1 MPVPHKSIL
10 ITGCSSGIGLDAA
23 RRMQQRGWQ
32 VIAAARRPEDVAQ
45 LAAEG
50 FAAVRIDYEEEAS
63 IRDGLAAAL
72 EQTGGQLGVLFNN
85 GAYAIPGAVED
96 LPTAALRQI
105 MQANL
110 FGWHE
115 LTRAVLP
122 VMTAQ
127 GGGRIIQNSSVLG
140 FVGLR
145 FRGAYVASKFALE
158 GLSDVLR
165 LELAGSGVDVVL
177 IEPGPIRTR
186 IRQNSWPH
194 FQKWIDWRGTR
205 LEAVYRDKLI
215 PRLTADNPPP
225 DRFEL
230 GPEAVSDALVHAC
243 EAGRPR
249 LRYRITRAT
258 RYMAL
263 AKRMTSSRLL
273 DRLLVRL

>member
-23 RRMQQRGWQ
+23 WRMRARGWQ
-32 VIAAARRPEDVAQ
+32 VIASARRAEDVAK

-63 IRDGLAAAL
+63 IQDGLAEAL
-72 EQTGGQLGVLFNN
+72 KQTGGQLGVLFNN
-85 GAYAIPGAVED
+85 GAYAIPSAVED
-96 LPTAALRQI
+96 LPTDALRQI
-105 MQANL
+105 MQANF
-110 FGWHE
+110 FGWHS
-115 LTRAVLP
+115 LTRAVVP

-127 GGGRIIQNSSVLG
+127 GGGRIIQNSSILG

-165 LELAGSGVDVVL
+165 LELAGSGVEVVL

-194 FQKWIDWRGTR
+194 FQNWIDWRGTR
-205 LEAVYRDKLI
+205 LEAVYQSKLI
-215 PRLTADNPPP
+215 PRLTAPDGPP

-249 LRYRITRAT
+249 LRYRITGMDQRIT
-258 RYMAL
+258 
-263 AKRMTSSRLL
+263 TGRLL

>member
-1 MPVPHKSIL
+1 MAVPDKSIL

-32 VIAAARRPEDVAQ
+32 VITAARQPEDVAK

-50 FAAVRIDYEEEAS
+50 FASVRIDYEEGAS
-63 IRDGLAAAL
+63 IQSGLADAL
-72 EQTGGQLGVLFNN
+72 AITGGQLGVLFNN
-85 GAYAIPGAVED
+85 GAYAIPAAVED
-96 LPTAALRQI
+96 LPTDALRQI

-122 VMTAQ
+122 VMVAQ
-127 GGGRIIQNSSVLG
+127 GGGRIIQNSSILG

-145 FRGAYVASKFALE
+145 FRGAYVATKFALE

-165 LELAGSGVDVVL
+165 LELAGSGVEVVL

-205 LEAVYRDKLI
+205 LETVYEGKLI
-215 PRLTADNPPP
+215 PRLTAP
-225 DRFEL
+225 DGPKDPFEL

-243 EAGRPR
+243 EAARPK
-249 LRYRITRAT
+249 LRYRVTRAT
-258 RYMAL
+258 QYMAI
-263 AKRMTSSRLL
+263 AKRMVSGRLL

>member
-1 MPVPHKSIL
+1 MAVPDKSIL

-32 VIAAARRPEDVAQ
+32 VIAAARQPEDVAK

-63 IRDGLAAAL
+63 IHSGLADAL
-72 EQTGGQLGVLFNN
+72 AITGGQLGVLFNN
-85 GAYAIPGAVED
+85 GAYAIPAAVED
-96 LPTAALRQI
+96 LPTDALRQI

-122 VMTAQ
+122 VMVAQ
-127 GGGRIIQNSSVLG
+127 GGGRIIQNSSILG

-145 FRGAYVASKFALE
+145 FRGAYVATKFALE

-165 LELAGSGVDVVL
+165 LELAGSGVEVVL

-205 LEAVYRDKLI
+205 LEAVYEGKLI
-215 PRLTADNPPP
+215 PRLTAP
-225 DRFEL
+225 DGPKDPFEL

-243 EAGRPR
+243 EAARPK
-249 LRYRITRAT
+249 LRYRVTRAT
-258 RYMAL
+258 QYMAI
-263 AKRMTSSRLL
+263 AKRMVSGRLL